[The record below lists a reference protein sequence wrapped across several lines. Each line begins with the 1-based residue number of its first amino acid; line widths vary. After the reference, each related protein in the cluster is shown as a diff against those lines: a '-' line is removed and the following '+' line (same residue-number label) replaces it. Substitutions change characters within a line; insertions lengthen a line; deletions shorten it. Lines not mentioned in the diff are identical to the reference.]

1 MVRGDD
7 MGAKKPARKGNK
19 GTATWVPALKNHKGK
34 VKKQTKVRK
43 KVL

>member
-1 MVRGDD
+1 MA
-7 MGAKKPARKGNK
+7 GAKKPTRKKGNK
-19 GTATWVPALKNHKGK
+19 GTATWVPALKSKGK